1 MKTTSSNSR
10 PLKSLVVSKQPAGGF
25 TLLEVLIALLL
36 LVLLAGALYGT
47 YFSVSRAT
55 SAARERTGQLR
66 DLRVTLDLLRREL
79 SAAWYNGANR
89 RLHFVVEDRDV
100 FGKPASTL
108 DFTAFTVPRQGS
120 APSSDVMSVRYH
132 PLERGESR
140 LILYRQTR
148 DLYLESKTEP
158 YPLTGGIEG
167 FLVECHDG
175 NAWVRSWDTA
185 LNGRLPKAV
194 RVTITVLVDDR
205 PMSFNAMVLPRVSGL

>member
-1 MKTTSSNSR
+1 MKTTSSNNR
-10 PLKSLVVSKQPAGGF
+10 LLKNFGVFKQPAKGF
-25 TLLEVLIALLL
+25 TLLEVLIALLIM
-36 LVLLAGALYGT
+36 VLLAGALYGT
-47 YFSVSRAT
+47 YFSVTRAS

-79 SAAWYNGANR
+79 SAAWYNSTNK

-120 APSSDVMSVRYH
+120 APSSDVMSVRYR
-132 PLERGESR
+132 PLEKEENR
-140 LILYRQTR
+140 LILSRQAR

-158 YPLTGGIEG
+158 YPLTGEIEG

-175 NAWVRSWDTA
+175 NAWVKSWDTA

-194 RVTITVLVDDR
+194 RVTVTVMVDDK